1 MDTRQRKFSY
11 LRCLLVLLHDLAIE
25 ISSFQT
31 ELSPLPRSDPLRV
44 LFVQALAMVQ
54 FKRYRMLKDSEDVEY
69 PIFHFLEAIF
79 FPNSLNIIQAFEA
92 LIDRAVAPMSPD
104 SPKMLCAPLSIFVI
118 YVGNHIKPSRPHVM
132 MS

>member
-1 MDTRQRKFSY
+1 
-11 LRCLLVLLHDLAIE
+11 
-25 ISSFQT
+25 
-31 ELSPLPRSDPLRV
+31 
-44 LFVQALAMVQ
+44 MVQ